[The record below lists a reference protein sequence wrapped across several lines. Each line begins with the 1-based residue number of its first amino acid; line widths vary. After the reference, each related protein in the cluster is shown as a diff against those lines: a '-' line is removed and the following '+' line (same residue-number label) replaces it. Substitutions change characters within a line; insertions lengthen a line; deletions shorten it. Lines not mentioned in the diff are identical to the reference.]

1 MYEAIMNFL
10 VRVFLWTYVF
20 ISLEDSSRSGIT
32 GSSDG
37 SIQNFKKLPNCFQ
50 SICTVSCF
58 HQQCLRVSE
67 ISHGHQHLACSQPL

>member
-10 VRVFLWTYVF
+10 VQVFLWTYVF
-20 ISLEDSSRSGIT
+20 ISLEDSSRGGII

-37 SIQNFKKLPNCFQ
+37 SIQHFKKLPNYFQ
-50 SICTVSCF
+50 SSCTVSCF

-67 ISHGHQHLACSQPL
+67 ISHGHQHLECSQPL

>member
-10 VRVFLWTYVF
+10 VQVFLWTYVF

-37 SIQNFKKLPNCFQ
+37 SIQHFKKLPNYFQ
-50 SICTVSCF
+50 SSCTVSCF

-67 ISHGHQHLACSQPL
+67 ISHGHQHLECSQPL